1 MIRFFLISVVLLIGL
16 TSISQNTIDS
26 SFIYSPAQKS
36 TDTAGEVV
44 LIQDYKIESLLE
56 KKLAVNEA
64 RPAQFGYRIQ
74 IISVT
79 GANSRDKVNVEK
91 AKILRDYK
99 DVRVYVVY
107 NAPYFKVRL
116 GDFRTKLNAVQ
127 FLNTISDKYPQAFV
141 VKDKVNIPYI
151 IENSDSE
158 EIIQL
163 ED

>member
-1 MIRFFLISVVLLIGL
+1 MIRLFLISVVLLIGL

-44 LIQDYKIESLLE
+44 LIQDYKIELLLE

-91 AKILRDYK
+91 AKILMDYK

>member
-91 AKILRDYK
+91 AKILMDYK

>member
-1 MIRFFLISVVLLIGL
+1 MIRLFLISIISLIGF
-16 TSISQNTIDS
+16 TSIAQNTIDS
-26 SFIYSPAQKS
+26 SFIYMPAEKG
-36 TDTAGEVV
+36 TDTAGKV
-44 LIQDYKIESLLE
+44 LILQDYKIESLLN

-64 RPAQFGYRIQ
+64 RPAQPGYRIQ
-74 IISVT
+74 IMSVT

-91 AKILRDYK
+91 AKILMNFD

-116 GDFRTKLNAVQ
+116 GDFRTKLDAVQ
-127 FLNTISDKYPQAFV
+127 FLNSISNEYPQAFV

-151 IENSDSE
+151 IEKHDSE

-163 ED
+163 DE

>member
-26 SFIYSPAQKS
+26 SFIYSPAKKG

-64 RPAQFGYRIQ
+64 RPALFGYRIQ
-74 IISVT
+74 IMSVT

-91 AKILRDYK
+91 AKILMDYK
-99 DVRVYVVY
+99 EVRVYVVY

-127 FLNTISDKYPQAFV
+127 FLNTISDNYPQAFV

-151 IENSDSE
+151 LENNDSE
-158 EIIQL
+158 DVIQL